1 MFSKLQSFL
10 PVMEQENKKLEEAV
24 AAGEI
29 AKHSIEVDEDEAQVA
44 LAENEGGAE
53 KPPVIEMV
61 RLTSTSI
68 SLALFEWLRECESS
82 LVYLQNFAL
91 GMMENEKSDSGD
103 DSSDDDEPAQGI
115 DLKTSIMA
123 ATGAQLP
130 QSGDKESSAFDLKLS
145 RESTKSRP
153 MIQELN

>member
-1 MFSKLQSFL
+1 MQSQDVPMAPPAFPKLPKSALFSKLQSFL

-53 KPPVIEMV
+53 KPPVIEM
-61 RLTSTSI
+61 
-68 SLALFEWLRECESS
+68 
-82 LVYLQNFAL
+82 NFAL